1 MELLDLDG
9 VIEKGVFEIP
19 SYQRGYAWQ
28 MRQLKDFWNDLEH
41 VSKLGNQFH
50 YMHSLTLRELENEFE
65 NSAFEIID
73 GQQRLATSLILL
85 GLLAKTTQNKD
96 PKYSLINL
104 EPILS
109 YKYYGLSEAFRA
121 ITEEEKDLEA
131 FKTSFYAKNLI
142 EAYAFFK
149 EKISDTPIETL
160 EKMFDALIK
169 KMLFSVVGLND
180 SRIDPFS
187 SFETINN
194 RGKDLS
200 TLELLKNRLHF
211 VAHKIC
217 EGKKLEKLQQE
228 INDTYTLIYHDLR
241 QFEDDHLEGF
251 LKHFVAYYYG
261 EKGDFKKRL
270 LEMEFNAHKRYTD
283 NTNFND
289 EYEKIDELLLY
300 LSYSSKVWY
309 FLHTLDDEELR
320 IEITPKMRGLL
331 DKMRRL
337 NALNDNAFLP
347 LLLSLLTIQRAG
359 KSANEQPYTT
369 KELEGLLEHLE
380 RFGFLI
386 YVVAGKNTA
395 KNEWIELA
403 FKAIQAYRFWGDKIT
418 IENLPTLEENFF
430 NRQGNSALE
439 LLEESIHSL
448 KNTEKWYK
456 WGKALNY
463 LLYEYELHHNPETTL
478 NFDGSIESIEHILPQ
493 NPDQGYSAKEKNWA
507 KNPNIVHALG
517 NLLLMAKNANSSLS
531 NKPFDEKRK
540 EYLKG
545 SYSEKEVAKN
555 ASFGVEQIKE
565 RSEKLLDFLIARY
578 RIAEL
583 VDESTIKAF
592 KNALLKTLDDASL
605 KNKGSIFSASNHN
618 KEEQAMLKR

>member
-1 MELLDLDG
+1 MELLNLDG

-28 MRQLKDFWNDLEH
+28 IRQLKDFWNDLEH

-50 YMHSLTLRELENEFE
+50 YMHSLTLREIENELE
-65 NSAFEIID
+65 DSAFEIID

-121 ITEEEKDLEA
+121 ITEEEKDLKA
-131 FKTSFYAKNLI
+131 FKTSFSFYAKNLI
-142 EAYAFFK
+142 DAYTFFK
-149 EKISDTPIETL
+149 EKISDTPIEAL

-169 KMLFSVVGLND
+169 KMLFSVVELND
-180 SRIDPFS
+180 NRIDPFS

-200 TLELLKNRLHF
+200 TLELFKNRLHF

-217 EGKKLEKLQQE
+217 NGHKLETLQKE
-228 INDTYTLIYHDLR
+228 INDTYTIIYYDLR
-241 QFEDDHLEGF
+241 QFKDDDLERF
-251 LKHFVAYYYG
+251 LKHFVEYYYG

-270 LEMEFNAHKRYTD
+270 LEMEFSAHKRYTH
-283 NTNFND
+283 NTPFSD
-289 EYEKIDELLLY
+289 EYDKIDELLFY
-300 LSYSSKVWY
+300 LSYSSKVWN
-309 FLHTLDDEELR
+309 FLHTIDEKAITLIFNDNKKIE
-320 IEITPKMRGLL
+320 IEITPKMRALL
-331 DKMRRL
+331 EKMRRL
-337 NALNDNAFLP
+337 NALSDNAFLP
-347 LLLSLLTIQRAG
+347 LLLSLFTIQLVK
-359 KSANEQPYTT
+359 KSANKQPYTT
-369 KELEGLLEHLE
+369 KELEGLLEYLE

-386 YVVAGKNTA
+386 YGVAGKNTA

-403 FKAIQAYRFWGDKIT
+403 FKAFKAYREGEGNIT
-418 IENLPTLEENFF
+418 IEDLPTLEKNFF

-439 LLEESIHSL
+439 LLEENIHSK

-463 LLYEYELHHNPETTL
+463 LLYEYELYHNPETTL

-493 NPDQGYSAKEKNWA
+493 KPDQGYSAKEKNWA

-565 RSEKLLDFLIARY
+565 RSEKLLDFLIAHY
-578 RIAEL
+578 RVAEL
-583 VDESTIKAF
+583 VGESAIKAF
-592 KNALLKTLDDASL
+592 KNTLLKD
-605 KNKGSIFSASNHN
+605 I
-618 KEEQAMLKR
+618 Q

>member
-1 MELLDLDG
+1 MELLNLDG
-9 VIEKGVFEIP
+9 VVEKGVFEIP

-28 MRQLKDFWNDLEH
+28 KRQLKDFWNDLEH
-41 VSKLGNQFH
+41 VSKLGDKFH
-50 YMHSLTLRELENEFE
+50 YMHSLTLRKSENELED
-65 NSAFEIID
+65 SAFEIID

-85 GLLAKTTQNKD
+85 GILAKITQNKD

-121 ITEEEKDLEA
+121 ITEEEKDLEK

-142 EAYAFFK
+142 KAYEFFQ

-160 EKMFDALIK
+160 EKMFDALTK
-169 KMLFSVVGLND
+169 KMLFSAVELND
-180 SRIDPFS
+180 NRIDPFS

-200 TLELLKNRLHF
+200 TLELFKNRLHF

-217 EGKKLEKLQQE
+217 NGQKLETLQQE
-228 INDTYTLIYHDLR
+228 INKTYTIIYDDLR
-241 QFEDDHLEGF
+241 SFEYDDLERF

-261 EKGDFKKRL
+261 ENSNKFKERL
-270 LEMEFNAHKRYTD
+270 LEMEFNAHRKYD
-283 NTNFND
+283 DANLDD
-289 EYEKIDELLLY
+289 EYDKIDELLSY
-300 LSYSSKVWY
+300 LSYSSKIWN
-309 FLHTLDDEELR
+309 FLHTLDEKAITLKEFK
-320 IEITPKMRGLL
+320 IEITPKTRTLL

-337 NALNDNAFLP
+337 NALSDNAFLP
-347 LLLSLLTIQRAG
+347 LLLSLFTIQLER
-359 KSANEQPYTT
+359 KHANKQPYTT
-369 KELEGLLEHLE
+369 KELEGLLEYLE

-386 YVVAGKNTA
+386 YGVAGKNTA

-403 FKAIQAYRFWGDKIT
+403 FRAFRSYREGEGNIT
-418 IENLPTLEENFF
+418 IEDLPTLEKSFF

-439 LLEESIHSL
+439 LLEESIHSK
-448 KNTEKWYK
+448 KNTEKWYQ

-463 LLYEYELHHNPETTL
+463 LLYEYELYHNPETTL
-478 NFDGSIESIEHILPQ
+478 NFDDSIESIEHILPQ
-493 NPDQGYSAKEKNWA
+493 KPDQGYSAKEKNWA
-507 KNPNIVHALG
+507 KNPHIAHALG
-517 NLLLMAKNANSSLS
+517 NLLLIPKNANSSLS
-531 NKPFDEKRK
+531 NKPFEEKRK
-540 EYLKG
+540 AYLG

-555 ASFGVEQIKE
+555 ASFGVAQIKE

-583 VDESTIKAF
+583 VGEDAIKDF
-592 KNALLKTLDDASL
+592 KNALLKDI
-605 KNKGSIFSASNHN
+605 K
-618 KEEQAMLKR
+618 

>member
-1 MELLDLDG
+1 MELLNLDG

-28 MRQLKDFWNDLEH
+28 IRQLKDFWNDLEH
-41 VSKLGNQFH
+41 VSKLGDKFH

-104 EPILS
+104 EPVLS

-121 ITEEEKDLEA
+121 ITEEENDLEL

-149 EKISDTPIETL
+149 EKISGTPIETL

-180 SRIDPFS
+180 NRIDPFS

-217 EGKKLEKLQQE
+217 DGKKLEKLQQE

-241 QFEDDHLEGF
+241 QSEDDHLEGF

-283 NTNFND
+283 NTNFNE
-289 EYEKIDELLLY
+289 EYEKIDELLFY
-300 LSYSSKVWY
+300 LSYSSKVWN
-309 FLHTLDDEELR
+309 FLRTPDEKSITLIVDDNKKLE

-331 DKMRRL
+331 EKMRRL

-369 KELEGLLEHLE
+369 KELEGLLEYLE

-386 YVVAGKNTA
+386 YGVAGKKNTT

-403 FKAIQAYRFWGDKIT
+403 FKAFKAYREGEGNIT
-418 IENLPTLEENFF
+418 IEDLPTLEKNFF
-430 NRQGNSALE
+430 NRQNNSALE
-439 LLEESIHSL
+439 LLEENIHSK

-463 LLYEYELHHNPETTL
+463 LLYEYELYHNPETTL
-478 NFDGSIESIEHILPQ
+478 NFNGSIESIEHILPQ
-493 NPDQGYSAKEKNWA
+493 KPDQGYSAKEKNWA

-565 RSEKLLDFLIARY
+565 RSEKLLDFLIVHY

-592 KNALLKTLDDASL
+592 KNALLKDI
-605 KNKGSIFSASNHN
+605 K
-618 KEEQAMLKR
+618 

>member
-1 MELLDLDG
+1 MELLNLDG

-28 MRQLKDFWNDLEH
+28 IRQLKDFWNDLEH
-41 VSKLGNQFH
+41 VSKLGSQFH

-73 GQQRLATSLILL
+73 GQQRLATNLILL

-121 ITEEEKDLEA
+121 ITEEEKDLKA

-142 EAYAFFK
+142 DAYTFFK
-149 EKISDTPIETL
+149 EKISDTPIEAL

-169 KMLFSVVGLND
+169 KMLFSVVELKDN
-180 SRIDPFS
+180 RIDPFS

-200 TLELLKNRLHF
+200 TLELFKNRLHF

-217 EGKKLEKLQQE
+217 DGKKLEKLQNE
-228 INDTYTLIYHDLR
+228 INDTYTRIYYDLR
-241 QFEDDHLEGF
+241 HFKDDHLEGF

-289 EYEKIDELLLY
+289 EYEKIDDLLFY
-300 LSYSSKVWY
+300 LSYSSKVWH
-309 FLHTLDDEELR
+309 FLHTLDEKSIALIFDDNRKLEM
-320 IEITPKMRGLL
+320 EITPKMRNLL
-331 DKMRRL
+331 DKMRCL
-337 NALNDNAFLP
+337 NALSDNAFLP
-347 LLLSLLTIQRAG
+347 LLLSLLTIQLVGR
-359 KSANEQPYTT
+359 SANEQPYTT
-369 KELEGLLEHLE
+369 QELEGLLEYLE
-380 RFGFLI
+380 RFGFLV
-386 YVVAGKNTA
+386 YGVAGKNTA

-403 FKAIQAYRFWGDKIT
+403 FKAFRAYRYGEENIV
-418 IENLPTLEENFF
+418 IEKLPTLEKSFF
-430 NRQGNSALE
+430 NRQGNSGLE
-439 LLEESIHSL
+439 LLEEYIHSK
-448 KNTEKWYK
+448 KNTEKWYQ

-478 NFDGSIESIEHILPQ
+478 NFDSSIESIEHILPQ
-493 NPDQGYSAKEKNWA
+493 KPDQGYSVKEKSWA
-507 KNPNIVHALG
+507 KNPHVVHALG
-517 NLLLMAKNANSSLS
+517 NLLLISKNANSSLS
-531 NKPFDEKRK
+531 NKPFEEKRK
-540 EYLKG
+540 AYLKG

-565 RSEKLLDFLIARY
+565 RSEKLLDFLIAHY

-583 VDESTIKAF
+583 VNESAIKAF
-592 KNALLKTLDDASL
+592 KNALLKDI
-605 KNKGSIFSASNHN
+605 K
-618 KEEQAMLKR
+618 

>member
-1 MELLDLDG
+1 MELLTLDG

-28 MRQLKDFWNDLEH
+28 KEQLKDFWNDLEY
-41 VSKLGNQFH
+41 VSKLGDKFH

-85 GLLAKTTQNKD
+85 GLLAKITKHKD
-96 PKYSLINL
+96 PKYDSMNL

-121 ITEEEKDLEA
+121 ITEEEKDLER
-131 FKTSFYAKNLI
+131 FQTSFYAKNLI
-142 EAYAFFK
+142 DAYAFFK
-149 EKISDTPIETL
+149 EKISDTPVGTL
-160 EKMFDALIK
+160 EKMFDALTK
-169 KMLFSVVGLND
+169 KMLFSVVELND
-180 SRIDPFS
+180 NRIDPFS

-200 TLELLKNRLHF
+200 TLELFKNRLHF

-217 EGKKLEKLQQE
+217 DGQKLEMLQQE
-228 INDTYTLIYHDLR
+228 INKTYTIVYDDLR
-241 QFEDDHLEGF
+241 QSKDDDLDSF

-261 EKGDFKKRL
+261 ESGKKFKERL
-270 LEMEFNAHKRYTD
+270 LETEFDAYKKYDTYPY
-283 NTNFND
+283 D
-289 EYEKIDELLLY
+289 EYEKINDLLLH

-320 IEITPKMRGLL
+320 IEITPKMRTLL

-337 NALNDNAFLP
+337 NALSENAFLP
-347 LLLSLLTIQRAG
+347 LLLSLLTIQLAVRSG
-359 KSANEQPYTT
+359 SERHYTT
-369 KELEGLLEHLE
+369 KELEGLLEYLE

-386 YVVAGKNTA
+386 YGVADGKNTA
-395 KNEWIELA
+395 KNEWIGLA
-403 FKAIQAYRFWGDKIT
+403 FKAIQACRFWGDKIT
-418 IENLPTLEENFF
+418 IEDLPTLEKSFF

-439 LLEESIHSL
+439 LLEESIHSK
-448 KNTEKWYK
+448 KNTEKWYQ

-463 LLYEYELHHNPETTL
+463 LLYEYELYHNPETTL
-478 NFDGSIESIEHILPQ
+478 NFDDSIESIEHILPQ
-493 NPDQGYSAKEKNWA
+493 KPDQGYSAKEKSWA
-507 KNPNIVHALG
+507 KNPHIAHALG
-517 NLLLMAKNANSSLS
+517 NLLLISKNANSSLS
-531 NKPFDEKRK
+531 NKPFEEKRK

-555 ASFGVEQIKE
+555 ASFGVVQIKE
-565 RSEKLLDFLIARY
+565 RSEKLLDFLIAHY

-583 VDESTIKAF
+583 VGESEIKAF
-592 KNALLKTLDDASL
+592 KNALLKEI
-605 KNKGSIFSASNHN
+605 K
-618 KEEQAMLKR
+618 

>member
-1 MELLDLDG
+1 MELLTLDG
-9 VIEKGVFEIP
+9 VVEKGVFEIP

-28 MRQLKDFWNDLEH
+28 IRQLKDFWNDLEH
-41 VSKLGNQFH
+41 VSKLGDKFH

-65 NSAFEIID
+65 SSAFEIID

-85 GLLAKTTQNKD
+85 GLLAKITQNKD

-109 YKYYGLSEAFRA
+109 YKYYGLSEAFGA
-121 ITEEEKDLEA
+121 IMGEEKDLER
-131 FKTSFYAKNLI
+131 FQTSFYAKNLI
-142 EAYAFFK
+142 DAYAFFK
-149 EKISDTPIETL
+149 GKISDTPVGTL

-169 KMLFSVVGLND
+169 KMLFSVVELND
-180 SRIDPFS
+180 NRIDPFS

-217 EGKKLEKLQQE
+217 DEEDLENLQNE
-228 INDTYTLIYHDLR
+228 INDTYTRIYHDLR
-241 QFEDDHLEGF
+241 FFKDDHLESF

-261 EKGDFKKRL
+261 ENSKFKERL
-270 LEMEFNAHKRYTD
+270 LDTAFDAHKKYHSSY
-283 NTNFND
+283 D
-289 EYEKIDELLLY
+289 EYEKINDLLLY

-320 IEITPKMRGLL
+320 IEITPKMHDLL

-337 NALNDNAFLP
+337 NALSDNAFLP
-347 LLLSLLTIQRAG
+347 LLLSLLTIQLAVRSG
-359 KSANEQPYTT
+359 SERHYTAQ
-369 KELEGLLEHLE
+369 ELEGLLEYLE
-380 RFGFLI
+380 RFGFLV
-386 YVVAGKNTA
+386 YGVAGKNTA
-395 KNEWIELA
+395 KNEWIGLA
-403 FKAIQAYRFWGDKIT
+403 FKAIQACRFWGDKIT
-418 IENLPTLEENFF
+418 IEDLPTLEKSFF
-430 NRQGNSALE
+430 NRQGNSGLE
-439 LLEESIHSL
+439 LLEENIHSK

-463 LLYEYELHHNPETTL
+463 LLYEYELYHNPETTL
-478 NFDGSIESIEHILPQ
+478 NFDSSIESIEHILPQ
-493 NPDQGYSAKEKNWA
+493 KPDQGYSAKEKSWA
-507 KNPNIVHALG
+507 KNPHIVHALG
-517 NLLLMAKNANSSLS
+517 NLLLIPKNANSSLS

-540 EYLKG
+540 QYLKG

-555 ASFGVEQIKE
+555 ASFGITEIQQ

-583 VDESTIKAF
+583 VGEDAIKDF
-592 KNALLKTLDDASL
+592 KNALLKNI
-605 KNKGSIFSASNHN
+605 K
-618 KEEQAMLKR
+618 

>member
-1 MELLDLDG
+1 MELLNLDG

-28 MRQLKDFWNDLEH
+28 KEQLEDFWNDLEH
-41 VSKLGNQFH
+41 VSKLGDKFH
-50 YMHSLTLRELENEFE
+50 YMHSLTLRESENEFE
-65 NSAFEIID
+65 SSAFEIID

-85 GLLAKTTQNKD
+85 GLLAKITQNKD

-121 ITEEEKDLEA
+121 IMEEEKDLKA

-142 EAYAFFK
+142 EAYEFFQ
-149 EKISDTPIETL
+149 EKISDTPMETL

-169 KMLFSVVGLND
+169 KMLFSVVELND
-180 SRIDPFS
+180 NRIDPFS

-211 VAHKIC
+211 VVHKIC
-217 EGKKLEKLQQE
+217 DEEDLENLQQE
-228 INDTYTLIYHDLR
+228 INDTYTRIYHDLR
-241 QFEDDHLEGF
+241 QFEDAHLESF
-251 LKHFVAYYYG
+251 LKHFVEYYYG
-261 EKGDFKKRL
+261 EKRDFKKRL
-270 LEMEFNAHKRYTD
+270 LEMEFNAHKRYTH
-283 NTNFND
+283 NTPFSD
-289 EYEKIDELLLY
+289 EYDKIDELLFY

-309 FLHTLDDEELR
+309 FLHTLDDEEIR
-320 IEITPKMRGLL
+320 IEITPKTRILL
-331 DKMRRL
+331 EKMRRL
-337 NALNDNAFLP
+337 NALSDNAFLP
-347 LLLSLLTIQRAG
+347 LLLSLLTIQLVG
-359 KSANEQPYTT
+359 KGANKQPYTA
-369 KELEGLLEHLE
+369 KELEDLLEYLE

-386 YVVAGKNTA
+386 YGVAGKNTA

-403 FKAIQAYRFWGDKIT
+403 FQAFRAYRYGEENIT
-418 IENLPTLEENFF
+418 IENLPTLEKSFF
-430 NRQGNSALE
+430 NRQNNSALE
-439 LLEESIHSL
+439 LLEENIHSK

-463 LLYEYELHHNPETTL
+463 LLYEYELYHNPETTL

-493 NPDQGYSAKEKNWA
+493 KPDQGYSAKEKDWA
-507 KNPNIVHALG
+507 KNPHVVHALG
-517 NLLLMAKNANSSLS
+517 NLLLIPKNANSSLS
-531 NKPFDEKRK
+531 NKPFNEKRK
-540 EYLKG
+540 EYLKC

-555 ASFGVEQIKE
+555 ASFGVVEIQE
-565 RSEKLLDFLIARY
+565 RSEKLLDFLIMRY

-583 VDESTIKAF
+583 VSENAIKAF
-592 KNALLKTLDDASL
+592 KNALLKEI
-605 KNKGSIFSASNHN
+605 K
-618 KEEQAMLKR
+618 

>member
-9 VIEKGVFEIP
+9 VIEKGMFEIP

-28 MRQLKDFWNDLEH
+28 IRQLKDFWNDLEH
-41 VSKLGNQFH
+41 VSKLGDKFH
-50 YMHSLTLRELENEFE
+50 YMHSLTLRELENDFE
-65 NSAFEIID
+65 SSAFEIID

-85 GLLAKTTQNKD
+85 GLLAKITQNKD

-121 ITEEEKDLEA
+121 ITEEEKDLER
-131 FKTSFYAKNLI
+131 FQTSFYAKNLI
-142 EAYAFFK
+142 DAYAFFK
-149 EKISDTPIETL
+149 EKISDTPVGTL

-180 SRIDPFS
+180 NRIDPFS

-200 TLELLKNRLHF
+200 TLELFKNRLHF

-217 EGKKLEKLQQE
+217 DGKKLEKLQNE
-228 INDTYTLIYHDLR
+228 INDTYTRIYYDLR
-241 QFEDDHLEGF
+241 HFKDDHLEGF

-289 EYEKIDELLLY
+289 EYEKIDDLLFY
-300 LSYSSKVWY
+300 LPYSSKVWN

-320 IEITPKMRGLL
+320 IKITPKMRGLL
-331 DKMRRL
+331 DKMQRL
-337 NALNDNAFLP
+337 NALSDNAFLP
-347 LLLSLLTIQRAG
+347 LLLSLLTIQLAVRSG
-359 KSANEQPYTT
+359 SERHYTT
-369 KELEGLLEHLE
+369 QELEDLLEYLE

-386 YVVAGKNTA
+386 YGVAGKNTA

-403 FKAIQAYRFWGDKIT
+403 FKAFRAYRYGE
-418 IENLPTLEENFF
+418 ENTAIKDLPTLEKSFF
-430 NRQGNSALE
+430 NRQGNSGLE
-439 LLEESIHSL
+439 LLEEYIHSK
-448 KNTEKWYK
+448 KNAEKWYK
-456 WGKALNY
+456 WDKALNY

-478 NFDGSIESIEHILPQ
+478 NFDSSLESIEHILPQ
-493 NPDQGYSAKEKNWA
+493 KPDQGYSAKEKDWA
-507 KNPNIVHALG
+507 KNPHIVHALG
-517 NLLLMAKNANSSLS
+517 NLLLIPKNANSSLS
-531 NKPFDEKRK
+531 NKPFEEKRK
-540 EYLKG
+540 QYLKG

-555 ASFGVEQIKE
+555 ASFGVAQIKE

-583 VDESTIKAF
+583 VNESAIKAF
-592 KNALLKTLDDASL
+592 KNALLKEI
-605 KNKGSIFSASNHN
+605 K
-618 KEEQAMLKR
+618 

>member
-1 MELLDLDG
+1 MELLNLDG

-28 MRQLKDFWNDLEH
+28 MKQLEDFWNDLEH
-41 VSKLGNQFH
+41 VSKLENKFH
-50 YMHSLTLRELENEFE
+50 YMHSLTLRKSDDDFGDID
-65 NSAFEIID
+65 FEIID

-85 GLLAKTTQNKD
+85 GLLAKITQNKD

-109 YKYYGLSEAFRA
+109 YKYYGLNEAFRA
-121 ITEEEKDLEA
+121 IMGEEKDLEA

-142 EAYAFFK
+142 KAYAFFK
-149 EKISDTPIETL
+149 EKISDTPVGTL

-169 KMLFSVVGLND
+169 KMLFSVVELND
-180 SRIDPFS
+180 NRIDPFS

-211 VAHKIC
+211 VVHKIC
-217 EGKKLEKLQQE
+217 DEGDLENLQQE
-228 INDTYTLIYHDLR
+228 INDTYTRIYHDLR
-241 QFEDDHLEGF
+241 QFEDAHLESF

-261 EKGDFKKRL
+261 ENSKFKERL
-270 LEMEFNAHKRYTD
+270 LNTAFDAHKKYD
-283 NTNFND
+283 DLYD
-289 EYEKIDELLLY
+289 EYEKINDLLLY

-309 FLHTLDDEELR
+309 FLHTLDDEVLR

-337 NALNDNAFLP
+337 NALSNNAFLP
-347 LLLSLLTIQRAG
+347 LLLSLLTIQLAVRSG
-359 KSANEQPYTT
+359 SERHYTT
-369 KELEGLLEHLE
+369 KELEGLLEYLE

-386 YVVAGKNTA
+386 YGVAGKDTA
-395 KNEWIELA
+395 KKEWIRLA
-403 FKAIQAYRFWGDKIT
+403 FKAIQACRFWGDKIT
-418 IENLPTLEENFF
+418 IEDLPTLEKSFF

-439 LLEESIHSL
+439 LLEENIHSK
-448 KNTEKWYK
+448 KNTEKWYQ

-463 LLYEYELHHNPETTL
+463 LLYEYELYHNPETTL
-478 NFDGSIESIEHILPQ
+478 NFDSSIESIEHILPQ
-493 NPDQGYSAKEKNWA
+493 KPDQGYSAKEKSWA
-507 KNPNIVHALG
+507 KNPHIVHALG
-517 NLLLMAKNANSSLS
+517 NLLLIPKNANSSLS
-531 NKPFDEKRK
+531 NKPFEEKRK
-540 EYLKG
+540 QYLKG

-555 ASFGVEQIKE
+555 ASFGIVEIQK

-583 VDESTIKAF
+583 VGESAIKAF
-592 KNALLKTLDDASL
+592 KNALLKEI
-605 KNKGSIFSASNHN
+605 K
-618 KEEQAMLKR
+618 

>member
-1 MELLDLDG
+1 MELLNLDG

-28 MRQLKDFWNDLEH
+28 IRQLKDFWNDLEH
-41 VSKLGNQFH
+41 VSKLGDKFH
-50 YMHSLTLRELENEFE
+50 YMHSLTLRESENEFE
-65 NSAFEIID
+65 SGAFEIID

-121 ITEEEKDLEA
+121 ITEEENDLEL

-142 EAYAFFK
+142 DAYTFFK
-149 EKISDTPIETL
+149 EKISGTPIETL

-180 SRIDPFS
+180 NRIDPFS

-217 EGKKLEKLQQE
+217 DGKKLEKLQQE

-241 QFEDDHLEGF
+241 RFEDDHLEGF

-283 NTNFND
+283 NTNFNE
-289 EYEKIDELLLY
+289 EYEKIDELLFY
-300 LSYSSKVWY
+300 LSYSSKVWN
-309 FLHTLDDEELR
+309 FLHKLDEKSITLIVDDNKKLEM
-320 IEITPKMRGLL
+320 EITPKMCGLL

-337 NALNDNAFLP
+337 NALSDNAFLP
-347 LLLSLLTIQRAG
+347 LLLSLLTIQLVGR
-359 KSANEQPYTT
+359 SANEQPYTT
-369 KELEGLLEHLE
+369 QELEGLLEYLE

-386 YVVAGKNTA
+386 YGVAGKNTA

-418 IENLPTLEENFF
+418 IEDLPTLEKSFF

-439 LLEESIHSL
+439 LLEENIHSK
-448 KNTEKWYK
+448 KNTEKWYQ

-478 NFDGSIESIEHILPQ
+478 DFDGSIESIEHILPQ
-493 NPDQGYSAKEKNWA
+493 NPDQGYSAEEKNWA
-507 KNPNIVHALG
+507 KNPHIVHALG

-565 RSEKLLDFLIARY
+565 RSEKLLDFLIAHY

-592 KNALLKTLDDASL
+592 KNALLKDI
-605 KNKGSIFSASNHN
+605 K
-618 KEEQAMLKR
+618 

>member
-1 MELLDLDG
+1 MELLNLDG

-28 MRQLKDFWNDLEH
+28 IRQLKDFWNDLEH
-41 VSKLGNQFH
+41 VSKLGSQFH

-65 NSAFEIID
+65 NSAFEVID

-96 PKYSLINL
+96 SKYSLINL

-109 YKYYGLSEAFRA
+109 YKYYGLNEAFRA
-121 ITEEEKDLEA
+121 IMEDEKDLER
-131 FKTSFYAKNLI
+131 FQTSFYAKNLI
-142 EAYAFFK
+142 EAYAFFQ

-180 SRIDPFS
+180 NRIDPFS

-217 EGKKLEKLQQE
+217 DGKKLEKLQQE

-283 NTNFND
+283 NTNFNE
-289 EYEKIDELLLY
+289 EYEKIDELLFY
-300 LSYSSKVWY
+300 LSYSSKVWN
-309 FLHTLDDEELR
+309 FLHTLDEKSITLIVDDNKKLE
-320 IEITPKMRGLL
+320 IEITPKMRSLL

-337 NALNDNAFLP
+337 NALSENAFLP
-347 LLLSLLTIQRAG
+347 LLLSLLTIQLAVRSG
-359 KSANEQPYTT
+359 SERHYTT
-369 KELEGLLEHLE
+369 KELEDLLEYLE

-386 YVVAGKNTA
+386 YGVAGKNTA

-403 FKAIQAYRFWGDKIT
+403 FQAFRAYRSWEDRIT
-418 IENLPTLEENFF
+418 IEDLPTLEKNFF
-430 NRQGNSALE
+430 KGEHSGLE
-439 LLEESIHSL
+439 LLEESIHSK
-448 KNTEKWYK
+448 KNTEKWYR

-463 LLYEYELHHNPETTL
+463 LLYEYELYHNPETTL
-478 NFDGSIESIEHILPQ
+478 KFDGSIESIEHILPQ
-493 NPDQGYSAKEKNWA
+493 KPDQGYSAKEKSWA
-507 KNPNIVHALG
+507 KNPHIVHALG
-517 NLLLMAKNANSSLS
+517 NLLLIPKNANSSLS

-540 EYLKG
+540 QYLKD

-583 VDESTIKAF
+583 VGESAIKAF
-592 KNALLKTLDDASL
+592 KNALLKDI
-605 KNKGSIFSASNHN
+605 K
-618 KEEQAMLKR
+618 

>member
-1 MELLDLDG
+1 MELLNLDG

-28 MRQLKDFWNDLEH
+28 ERQLKDFWNDLEH
-41 VSKLGNQFH
+41 VSKLGDKFH
-50 YMHSLTLRELENEFE
+50 YMHSLTLRESENEFE
-65 NSAFEIID
+65 SSAFEIID

-85 GLLAKTTQNKD
+85 GLLAKITQNKD

-121 ITEEEKDLEA
+121 ITEEEYLEK

-142 EAYAFFK
+142 SAYEFFK
-149 EKISDTPIETL
+149 EKISDTPVGTL

-169 KMLFSVVGLND
+169 KMLFSVVELND

-217 EGKKLEKLQQE
+217 DEGDLENLQQE

-241 QFEDDHLEGF
+241 HFKDDHLEGF

-283 NTNFND
+283 NTNFNE
-289 EYEKIDELLLY
+289 EYEKIDDLLFY
-300 LSYSSKVWY
+300 LSYSSKVWN
-309 FLHTLDDEELR
+309 FLHTLDEKSIALIVDDNRELEM
-320 IEITPKMRGLL
+320 EITPKMRGLL

-337 NALNDNAFLP
+337 NALSDNAFLP
-347 LLLSLLTIQRAG
+347 LLLSLLTIQLVGR
-359 KSANEQPYTT
+359 SANEQPYTT
-369 KELEGLLEHLE
+369 KELEGLLEYLE

-386 YVVAGKNTA
+386 YGVAGKNTA

-403 FKAIQAYRFWGDKIT
+403 FEAFRAYRYGE
-418 IENLPTLEENFF
+418 ENTAIKKLPTLEKSFF
-430 NRQGNSALE
+430 KGEHSGLE
-439 LLEESIHSL
+439 LLEENIYSK
-448 KNTEKWYK
+448 KNTEKWYQ

-478 NFDGSIESIEHILPQ
+478 NFDSSLESIEHILPQ
-493 NPDQGYSAKEKNWA
+493 KPDQGYSAKEKSWA
-507 KNPNIVHALG
+507 KNPHIVHALG
-517 NLLLMAKNANSSLS
+517 NLLLIPKNANSSLS
-531 NKPFDEKRK
+531 NKPFEEKRK

-555 ASFGVEQIKE
+555 ASFGITEIQE

-583 VDESTIKAF
+583 VNESAIKTF
-592 KNALLKTLDDASL
+592 KNALLKDI
-605 KNKGSIFSASNHN
+605 K
-618 KEEQAMLKR
+618 

>member
-1 MELLDLDG
+1 MELLTLDG
-9 VIEKGVFEIP
+9 VVEKGVFEIP

-28 MRQLKDFWNDLEH
+28 ERQLKDFWNDLEH
-41 VSKLGNQFH
+41 VSKLGNKFH
-50 YMHSLTLRELENEFE
+50 YMHSLTLRGLENELE
-65 NSAFEIID
+65 DSAFEIID

-85 GLLAKTTQNKD
+85 DLLAKITQHKD
-96 PKYSLINL
+96 PKYYSMNL

-109 YKYYGLSEAFRA
+109 YKYYGLSEAFRS
-121 ITEEEKDLEA
+121 IMEEEKDLER
-131 FKTSFYAKNLI
+131 FQTSFYAKNLI
-142 EAYAFFK
+142 DAYAFFK
-149 EKISDTPIETL
+149 EKISDTPVGTL

-169 KMLFSVVGLND
+169 KMLFSVVELND
-180 SRIDPFS
+180 NRIDPFS

-217 EGKKLEKLQQE
+217 DEEDLENLQNE
-228 INDTYTLIYHDLR
+228 INDTYTRIYHDLR
-241 QFEDDHLEGF
+241 SFKDDHLESF

-261 EKGDFKKRL
+261 ENSKFKERL
-270 LEMEFNAHKRYTD
+270 LDTAFDAHKKYHSSY
-283 NTNFND
+283 D
-289 EYEKIDELLLY
+289 EYEKINDLLLY

-337 NALNDNAFLP
+337 NALSENAFLP
-347 LLLSLLTIQRAG
+347 LLLSLLTIQLVGR
-359 KSANEQPYTT
+359 SANEQPYTT
-369 KELEGLLEHLE
+369 KELEDLLEYLE

-386 YVVAGKNTA
+386 YGVAGKNTA
-395 KNEWIELA
+395 KNEWIGLA
-403 FKAIQAYRFWGDKIT
+403 FKAIQACRFWEDKIT
-418 IENLPTLEENFF
+418 IEDLPTLEKNFF
-430 NRQGNSALE
+430 KGKHSGLK
-439 LLEESIHSL
+439 LLENNINFN
-448 KNTEKWYK
+448 NTEKWYQ

-478 NFDGSIESIEHILPQ
+478 NFDSSLESIEHILPQ
-493 NPDQGYSAKEKNWA
+493 KPDQGYSTKEKDWA
-507 KNPNIVHALG
+507 KNPHIVHALG
-517 NLLLMAKNANSSLS
+517 NLLLIPKNANSSLS
-531 NKPFDEKRK
+531 NKPFEGKRK
-540 EYLKG
+540 QYLKG

-555 ASFGVEQIKE
+555 ASFGVVEIQE

-583 VDESTIKAF
+583 VGESAIKAF
-592 KNALLKTLDDASL
+592 KNALLKEI
-605 KNKGSIFSASNHN
+605 K
-618 KEEQAMLKR
+618 

>member
-1 MELLDLDG
+1 MELLNLDG

-28 MRQLKDFWNDLEH
+28 KEQLEDFWNDLEH
-41 VSKLGNQFH
+41 VSKLGDKFH

-65 NSAFEIID
+65 SSAFEIID

-85 GLLAKTTQNKD
+85 GLLAKITQNKD
-96 PKYSLINL
+96 PKYYSINL

-121 ITEEEKDLEA
+121 IMEEEKDLER
-131 FKTSFYAKNLI
+131 FQTSFYAKNLI
-142 EAYAFFK
+142 DAYAFFK
-149 EKISDTPIETL
+149 EKISDTPVGTL
-160 EKMFDALIK
+160 EKMFDALTK
-169 KMLFSVVGLND
+169 KMLFSVVELND
-180 SRIDPFS
+180 NRIDPFS

-217 EGKKLEKLQQE
+217 DEGDLENLQNE
-228 INDTYTLIYHDLR
+228 INDTYTRIYHDLR
-241 QFEDDHLEGF
+241 QFEDAHLESF

-261 EKGDFKKRL
+261 ENSKFKERL
-270 LEMEFNAHKRYTD
+270 LNTAFDAHKKYD
-283 NTNFND
+283 DLYD
-289 EYEKIDELLLY
+289 EYEKINDLLLY

-320 IEITPKMRGLL
+320 IEITPKTRILL

-337 NALNDNAFLP
+337 NALSDNAFLP
-347 LLLSLLTIQRAG
+347 LLLSLLTIQLAVRSG
-359 KSANEQPYTT
+359 SERHYTT
-369 KELEGLLEHLE
+369 KELEGLLEYLE
-380 RFGFLI
+380 RFGFL
-386 YVVAGKNTA
+386 VCGVAGKDTA
-395 KNEWIELA
+395 KNEWIRLA
-403 FKAIQAYRFWGDKIT
+403 FKAIQACRFWEDKIT
-418 IENLPTLEENFF
+418 IEDLPTLEKSFF
-430 NRQGNSALE
+430 KGEHSGLK
-439 LLEESIHSL
+439 LLENNINFNNA
-448 KNTEKWYK
+448 KKWYE

-478 NFDGSIESIEHILPQ
+478 NFDSSIESIEHILPQ

-507 KNPNIVHALG
+507 KNPHVVHALG
-517 NLLLMAKNANSSLS
+517 NLLLISKNANSSLS
-531 NKPFDEKRK
+531 NKPFEEKRK
-540 EYLKG
+540 AYLKG

-555 ASFGVEQIKE
+555 ASFGITEIQQ
-565 RSEKLLDFLIARY
+565 RSEKLLDFLIAHY

-583 VDESTIKAF
+583 VSEDAIKDF
-592 KNALLKTLDDASL
+592 KNALLKDI
-605 KNKGSIFSASNHN
+605 K
-618 KEEQAMLKR
+618 

>member
-28 MRQLKDFWNDLEH
+28 ERQLKDFWNDLEH

-65 NSAFEIID
+65 SSAFEIID

-142 EAYAFFK
+142 EAYEFFK
-149 EKISDTPIETL
+149 KEISNTPIETL

-217 EGKKLEKLQQE
+217 DEEELENLQQE
-228 INDTYTLIYHDLR
+228 INDTYTRIYHDLR
-241 QFEDDHLEGF
+241 FFEDTHLEDF
-251 LKHFVAYYYG
+251 LKYFVAYYYG
-261 EKGDFKKRL
+261 EKSKFKERL
-270 LEMEFNAHKRYTD
+270 LDTAFDAHKKYD
-283 NTNFND
+283 DLYD
-289 EYEKIDELLLY
+289 EYEKINDLLLH

-320 IEITPKMRGLL
+320 IEITPKMRNLL

-337 NALNDNAFLP
+337 NALSENAFLP
-347 LLLSLLTIQRAG
+347 LLLSLLTIQLAVRSG
-359 KSANEQPYTT
+359 SERHYTT
-369 KELEGLLEHLE
+369 KELEDLLEYLE

-386 YVVAGKNTA
+386 YGVADKDTA
-395 KNEWIELA
+395 KNKWIELA
-403 FKAIQAYRFWGDKIT
+403 FKVIQACRFWEDKIT
-418 IENLPTLEENFF
+418 IEDLPTLEENFF
-430 NRQGNSALE
+430 KGEYSGLE
-439 LLEESIHSL
+439 LLKEYIHSL
-448 KNTEKWYK
+448 KNTEKKWYG
-456 WGKALNY
+456 WSKALNY

-478 NFDGSIESIEHILPQ
+478 NFDSSLESIEHILPQ

-517 NLLLMAKNANSSLS
+517 NLLLISKNANSSLS

-565 RSEKLLDFLIARY
+565 RSEKLLDFLIAHY

-583 VDESTIKAF
+583 VDESVIKAF
-592 KNALLKTLDDASL
+592 KNASL
-605 KNKGSIFSASNHN
+605 KDIK
-618 KEEQAMLKR
+618 

>member
-1 MELLDLDG
+1 MANKAT
-9 VIEKGVFEIP
+9 KGF
-19 SYQRGYAWQ
+19 
-28 MRQLKDFWNDLEH
+28 LERFRAC
-41 VSKLGNQFH
+41 SKLGDKFH
-50 YMHSLTLRELENEFE
+50 YMHSLTLRESENEFE
-65 NSAFEIID
+65 SSAFEIID

-85 GLLAKTTQNKD
+85 GLLAKITQNKD

-121 ITEEEKDLEA
+121 IMEEEKDLER
-131 FKTSFYAKNLI
+131 FQTSFYAKNLI
-142 EAYAFFK
+142 DAHAFFK
-149 EKISDTPIETL
+149 EKISDTPMETL

-217 EGKKLEKLQQE
+217 DEEDLENLQNE
-228 INDTYTLIYHDLR
+228 INDTYTRIYHDLR
-241 QFEDDHLEGF
+241 FFEDDHLESF

-261 EKGDFKKRL
+261 ENSKFKERL
-270 LEMEFNAHKRYTD
+270 LDTAFDAHKKYD
-283 NTNFND
+283 DLYD
-289 EYEKIDELLLY
+289 EYEKINDLLLY

-337 NALNDNAFLP
+337 NALSENAFLP
-347 LLLSLLTIQRAG
+347 LLLSLLTIQLVGR
-359 KSANEQPYTT
+359 SANEQPYTT
-369 KELEGLLEHLE
+369 KELEGLLEYLE
-380 RFGFLI
+380 RFGFLV
-386 YVVAGKNTA
+386 YGVAGKNTA

-403 FKAIQAYRFWGDKIT
+403 FQAFRAYRYGE
-418 IENLPTLEENFF
+418 ENTAIKDLPTLEKSFF
-430 NRQGNSALE
+430 NRQRNSTLE
-439 LLEESIHSL
+439 LLEESIHSK
-448 KNTEKWYK
+448 KNTEKWYQ

-478 NFDGSIESIEHILPQ
+478 NFDSGIESIEHILPQ
-493 NPDQGYSAKEKNWA
+493 KPDQGYSAKEKSWA
-507 KNPNIVHALG
+507 KNPHIVHALG
-517 NLLLMAKNANSSLS
+517 NLLLIPKNANSSLS
-531 NKPFDEKRK
+531 NKPFNEKRK

-555 ASFGVEQIKE
+555 ASFGVAQIKE

-583 VDESTIKAF
+583 VGESAIKAF
-592 KNALLKTLDDASL
+592 KNALLKD
-605 KNKGSIFSASNHN
+605 I
-618 KEEQAMLKR
+618 E

>member
-28 MRQLKDFWNDLEH
+28 KRQLKDFWNDLEH

-50 YMHSLTLRELENEFE
+50 YMHSLTLRELENDFE

-121 ITEEEKDLEA
+121 ITEEEKDLES

-142 EAYAFFK
+142 DAYAFFQ
-149 EKISDTPIETL
+149 EKISDTPMETL

-180 SRIDPFS
+180 NRIDPFS

-241 QFEDDHLEGF
+241 QFEDAHLEGF

-283 NTNFND
+283 NTNFNE
-289 EYEKIDELLLY
+289 EYEKIDDLLFY
-300 LSYSSKVWY
+300 LSYSSKVWN
-309 FLHTLDDEELR
+309 FLHTPDDEELR
-320 IEITPKMRGLL
+320 IEITPKTRTLL
-331 DKMRRL
+331 EKMRRL
-337 NALNDNAFLP
+337 NALSDNAFLP
-347 LLLSLLTIQRAG
+347 LLLSLFTIQLAVRSG
-359 KSANEQPYTT
+359 SERHYTT
-369 KELEGLLEHLE
+369 KELESLLEYLE

-386 YVVAGKNTA
+386 YGVAGRDTA
-395 KNEWIELA
+395 KDEWIGLA
-403 FKAIQAYRFWGDKIT
+403 FRAFQAYKEGEGNIA
-418 IENLPTLEENFF
+418 IEDLPTLEKNFF
-430 NRQGNSALE
+430 NKHNNSALE
-439 LLEESIHSL
+439 FLEESIHS
-448 KNTEKWYK
+448 KKKPRKWYK
-456 WGKALNY
+456 WDKALNY
-463 LLYEYELHHNPETTL
+463 LLYEYELYHNPETTL
-478 NFDGSIESIEHILPQ
+478 NFDSSLESIEHILPQ
-493 NPDQGYSAKEKNWA
+493 KPDQGYSAKEKSWA
-507 KNPNIVHALG
+507 KNPHIVHALG
-517 NLLLMAKNANSSLS
+517 NLLLIPKNANSSLS
-531 NKPFDEKRK
+531 NKPFEEKRK
-540 EYLKG
+540 AYFKG

-555 ASFGVEQIKE
+555 ASFGVVQIKE
-565 RSEKLLDFLIARY
+565 RSEKLLDFLIMRY
-578 RIAEL
+578 NIAEL
-583 VDESTIKAF
+583 MGENAIKAF
-592 KNALLKTLDDASL
+592 KNALLKEI
-605 KNKGSIFSASNHN
+605 K
-618 KEEQAMLKR
+618 

>member
-1 MELLDLDG
+1 MELLNLDG

-28 MRQLKDFWNDLEH
+28 IRQLKDFWNDLEH
-41 VSKLGNQFH
+41 VSKLGDKFH
-50 YMHSLTLRELENEFE
+50 YMHSLTLRGLENEFE
-65 NSAFEIID
+65 SSAFEIID

-85 GLLAKTTQNKD
+85 GLLAKITQHKD
-96 PKYSLINL
+96 PKYSSMNL
-104 EPILS
+104 EPIIS

-121 ITEEEKDLEA
+121 IMEEEKDLEA

-142 EAYAFFK
+142 DACAFFK
-149 EKISDTPIETL
+149 EKISDTPMETL
-160 EKMFDALIK
+160 EKMFDALTK

-180 SRIDPFS
+180 NRIDPFS

-211 VAHKIC
+211 VVHKIC
-217 EGKKLEKLQQE
+217 DEGDLENLQQE
-228 INDTYTLIYHDLR
+228 INDTYTRIYHDLR
-241 QFEDDHLEGF
+241 FFEDAHLEDF

-261 EKGDFKKRL
+261 ENSKFKERL
-270 LEMEFNAHKRYTD
+270 LDTAFDAHKKYD
-283 NTNFND
+283 DLYD
-289 EYEKIDELLLY
+289 EYEKINDLLLY

-337 NALNDNAFLP
+337 NALSDNAFLP
-347 LLLSLLTIQRAG
+347 LLLSLLTIQLAVRSG
-359 KSANEQPYTT
+359 SERHYTT
-369 KELEGLLEHLE
+369 KELEDLLEYLE

-386 YVVAGKNTA
+386 YGVAGKNTA
-395 KNEWIELA
+395 KNEWIGLA
-403 FKAIQAYRFWGDKIT
+403 FKAIQACRFWGDKIT
-418 IENLPTLEENFF
+418 IENLPTLEKNFF
-430 NRQGNSALE
+430 KGGHSGLK
-439 LLEESIHSL
+439 LLENNINFN
-448 KNTEKWYK
+448 NTEKWYR

-478 NFDGSIESIEHILPQ
+478 NFDSSIESIEHILPQ
-493 NPDQGYSAKEKNWA
+493 KPDQGYGAKEKSWA

-517 NLLLMAKNANSSLS
+517 NLLLIAKNANSSLS
-531 NKPFDEKRK
+531 NKPFEEKRK

-555 ASFGVEQIKE
+555 ASFGVVQIKE
-565 RSEKLLDFLIARY
+565 RSEKLLDFLIAHY

-583 VDESTIKAF
+583 VGESEIKAF
-592 KNALLKTLDDASL
+592 KNALLKEI
-605 KNKGSIFSASNHN
+605 K
-618 KEEQAMLKR
+618 

>member
-1 MELLDLDG
+1 MELLNLDG

-28 MRQLKDFWNDLEH
+28 KEQLEDFWNDLEH
-41 VSKLGNQFH
+41 VSKLGDKFH
-50 YMHSLTLRELENEFE
+50 YMHSLTLRESENEFE
-65 NSAFEIID
+65 SSAFEIID

-121 ITEEEKDLEA
+121 IMEEEKDLER
-131 FKTSFYAKNLI
+131 FQTSFYAKNLI
-142 EAYAFFK
+142 DAYAFFK
-149 EKISDTPIETL
+149 EKISDTPVGTL
-160 EKMFDALIK
+160 EKMFDALTK
-169 KMLFSVVGLND
+169 KMLFSVVELND

-217 EGKKLEKLQQE
+217 DEEDLENLQNE
-228 INDTYTLIYHDLR
+228 INDTYTRIYHDLR
-241 QFEDDHLEGF
+241 QFEDAHLESF

-261 EKGDFKKRL
+261 ENSKFKERL
-270 LEMEFNAHKRYTD
+270 LNTAFDTHKKYD
-283 NTNFND
+283 DLYD
-289 EYEKIDELLLY
+289 EYEKINDLLLY

-309 FLHTLDDEELR
+309 FLHTLDDEVLR

-337 NALNDNAFLP
+337 NALSDNAFLP
-347 LLLSLLTIQRAG
+347 LLLSLLTIQLAVRSG
-359 KSANEQPYTT
+359 SERHYTT
-369 KELEGLLEHLE
+369 QELEDLLEYLE

-386 YVVAGKNTA
+386 YGVAGKNTA

-403 FKAIQAYRFWGDKIT
+403 FKAFRAYRYGEENIV
-418 IENLPTLEENFF
+418 IEKLPTLEKSFF

-439 LLEESIHSL
+439 LLEESIHSK
-448 KNTEKWYK
+448 KNTEKWYQ

-478 NFDGSIESIEHILPQ
+478 NFDSSLESIEHILPQ
-493 NPDQGYSAKEKNWA
+493 KPDQGYSAKEKSWA
-507 KNPNIVHALG
+507 KNPHIVHALG
-517 NLLLMAKNANSSLS
+517 NLLLISKNANSSLS
-531 NKPFDEKRK
+531 NKPFEEKRK
-540 EYLKG
+540 QYLKG

-555 ASFGVEQIKE
+555 ASFGVAQIKE
-565 RSEKLLDFLIARY
+565 RSEKLLDFLIAHY

-583 VDESTIKAF
+583 VGESEIKAF
-592 KNALLKTLDDASL
+592 KNALLKD
-605 KNKGSIFSASNHN
+605 I
-618 KEEQAMLKR
+618 E

>member
-1 MELLDLDG
+1 MELLNLDG

-28 MRQLKDFWNDLEH
+28 IRQLKDFWNDLEH
-41 VSKLGNQFH
+41 VSKLGDKFH
-50 YMHSLTLRELENEFE
+50 YMHSLTLRESENELE
-65 NSAFEIID
+65 SSAFEIID

-85 GLLAKTTQNKD
+85 GLLAKTIQNKD

-121 ITEEEKDLEA
+121 ITEEEKDLKA

-142 EAYAFFK
+142 DAYVFFK
-149 EKISDTPIETL
+149 EKISDTPVGTL

-169 KMLFSVVGLND
+169 KMLFSVVELND
-180 SRIDPFS
+180 NRIDPFS

-217 EGKKLEKLQQE
+217 DEEDLENLQQE
-228 INDTYTLIYHDLR
+228 INDTYTRIYHDLR
-241 QFEDDHLEGF
+241 FFKDDHKDDHLEGF

-261 EKGDFKKRL
+261 ENSKFKERL
-270 LEMEFNAHKRYTD
+270 LNTAFDAHKKYD
-283 NTNFND
+283 DLYD
-289 EYEKIDELLLY
+289 EYEKINDLLLY

-309 FLHTLDDEELR
+309 FLHTLDEKSIALIFDDNRKLEM
-320 IEITPKMRGLL
+320 EITPKMHGLL
-331 DKMRRL
+331 EKMRRL
-337 NALNDNAFLP
+337 NALSENAFLP
-347 LLLSLLTIQRAG
+347 LLLSLLTIQLVGR
-359 KSANEQPYTT
+359 SANEQPYTT
-369 KELEGLLEHLE
+369 KELEGLLEYLE

-386 YVVAGKNTA
+386 YGVAGKNTA
-395 KNEWIELA
+395 KNEWIGLA
-403 FKAIQAYRFWGDKIT
+403 FKAIQACRFWKDKIT
-418 IENLPTLEENFF
+418 IEDLPTLEKNFF
-430 NRQGNSALE
+430 KGEHSGLK
-439 LLEESIHSL
+439 LLENNINFNNA
-448 KNTEKWYK
+448 KKWYE

-478 NFDGSIESIEHILPQ
+478 NFDSSLESIEHILPQ
-493 NPDQGYSAKEKNWA
+493 KPDQGYSAKEKDWA
-507 KNPNIVHALG
+507 KNPHVVHALG
-517 NLLLMAKNANSSLS
+517 NLLLISKNANSSLS

-540 EYLKG
+540 AYLKG
-545 SYSEKEVAKN
+545 SYSKKEVAKN
-555 ASFGVEQIKE
+555 ASFGVAQIKE

-583 VDESTIKAF
+583 VGESEIKAF
-592 KNALLKTLDDASL
+592 KNAFLKD
-605 KNKGSIFSASNHN
+605 I
-618 KEEQAMLKR
+618 E